1 MAVFRDNPY
10 GAFNFLVALGGADP
24 EATIA
29 GFEEVTGLGLEI
41 EFVEY
46 RNGNENPNTVRKL
59 PGLHKVGDVTL
70 KRGVIGSDDLFAWIK
85 AVATGTLDRRDVVIT
100 LLDEARAPVMTWI
113 LRRALPKRW
122 TGPSLNA
129 KGSDVAMEE
138 LTLTSEDIDLK

>member
-10 GAFNFLVALGGADP
+10 GAFNYLVSLGGADP
-24 EATIA
+24 NATIA
-29 GFEEVTGLGLEI
+29 GFEEVTGLALEI

-46 RNGNENPNTVRKL
+46 RNGNEKPNTVRKL

-85 AVATGTLDRRDVVIT
+85 AVADGTLDRRDVAIT
-100 LLDEARAPVMTWI
+100 LLDEARAPVMTWL
-113 LRRALPKRW
+113 LREALPKKW

-138 LTLTSEDIDLK
+138 LTLTSEGIDLK